1 MKNKAQS
8 ILAVIGIVGLTLSNL
23 IEIVSY
29 YDNFF
34 YNIFFAVNHIIALS
48 ILYTIVL
55 RITPRQYLPI
65 PMIIMSVEPLCQFLD
80 RVPYAVDAPMML
92 DRIHLFHLFMNCLI
106 WFVPAMYCML
116 RQSRGICISKG
127 KARVFS
133 TILIITFVVFMFNET
148 WIDLWY
154 NNESLDY
161 FVSRTFCLT
170 FTLFINIWAMNLSEV
185 DNGDE
190 STEQVQHVYATIA
203 EDAATSAYENPG
215 EEYEEDF
222 GDYSIGLVR
231 HILFY
236 IFFGFVWRFIWIYKM
251 TYFTNRATSE
261 PYRNP
266 TTKLLLCLFVP
277 LYYFYWLYQTSLR
290 VDQIAKEHGINS
302 NLTVICP
309 LTSFVADIIS
319 VVIMQE
325 RVNRMV
331 EMHKISE

>member
-1 MKNKAQS
+1 MLCINPLINIFLVPNLSFYILRLVFEIFVWALLAIYVS
-8 ILAVIGIVGLTLSNL
+8 IEQNISFSFNLKISKSLSLAINILLCLLLLFEVLSNGIDL
-23 IEIVSY
+23 VY
-29 YDNFF
+29 FAL
-34 YNIFFAVNHIIALS
+34 NI
-48 ILYTIVL
+48 
-55 RITPRQYLPI
+55 LPI
-65 PMIIMSVEPLCQFLD
+65 FLIKLWVIDTSEIEEHVNIEEP
-80 RVPYAVDAPMML
+80 
-92 DRIHLFHLFMNCLI
+92 
-106 WFVPAMYCML
+106 
-116 RQSRGICISKG
+116 
-127 KARVFS
+127 
-133 TILIITFVVFMFNET
+133 E
-148 WIDLWY
+148 
-154 NNESLDY
+154 E
-161 FVSRTFCLT
+161 
-170 FTLFINIWAMNLSEV
+170 INS
-185 DNGDE
+185 
-190 STEQVQHVYATIA
+190 
-203 EDAATSAYENPG
+203 
-215 EEYEEDF
+215 EYEEDF

-231 HILFY
+231 HILFF

-251 TYFTNRATSE
+251 TYFTNRAASE